1 MPQGSKWLP
10 LNAGGL
16 RLRHETGSVLQMTE
30 SRDKLRSPTW
40 LDTIRALRWPTVAVV
55 LGLLGYLV
63 VHQIG
68 QTAREGGRAA
78 TDIVREIGSG
88 VVGIAEAFQ
97 SHSITT
103 TFIAAIP
110 GFAPDT
116 GVKLE
121 LASFQATEI
130 LRSTDERWVAWDLI
144 PLGITVT
151 EIRVPVTYR
160 YHLRLDEEWRLEVE
174 GQACVVHAPQIRPT
188 LPPAIDTGGMEK
200 YSDSGWLRFN
210 EDEQMEGL
218 ERSLT
223 GVLSERASDPTHL
236 EMVRERCRL
245 EVAEFVRSWLLTEN
259 HWREDRFRSVT
270 VIFADETESRANT
283 LHPTLVLPDLEPGSR

>member
-1 MPQGSKWLP
+1 MTDTQQDPHTPAWL
-10 LNAGGL
+10 ATL
-16 RLRHETGSVLQMTE
+16 RT
-30 SRDKLRSPTW
+30 
-40 LDTIRALRWPTVAVV
+40 LRWPLVV
-55 LGLLGYLV
+55 VILGLVGYLI

-68 QTAREGGRAA
+68 RTAREGGRAA
-78 TDIVREIGSG
+78 TNIVRELGGS
-88 VVGIAEAFQ
+88 VVDIASAFQ
-97 SHSITT
+97 SGAITT

-110 GFAPDT
+110 RFTPDT

-144 PLGITVT
+144 SLGTTVT

-160 YHLRLDEEWRLEVE
+160 YHLRLDEPWQLEVE
-174 GQACVVHAPQIRPT
+174 GQDCVVHAPMIRPN

-200 YSDSGWLRFN
+200 FSDSGWLRFN

-223 GVLSERASDPTHL
+223 GVLSERASDPNHL

-245 EVAEFVRSWLLTEN
+245 EVAEFVRSWLLVED

-270 VIFADETESRANT
+270 VIFADETGTGTTT
-283 LHPTLVLPDLEPGSR
+283 LSPTLVLPDVEPGSR

>member
-1 MPQGSKWLP
+1 
-10 LNAGGL
+10 
-16 RLRHETGSVLQMTE
+16 MTQTH
-30 SRDKLRSPTW
+30 DNPRSSTW
-40 LDTIRALRWPTVAVV
+40 LDTIRALRWPAVVVV

-88 VVGIAEAFQ
+88 VVDIAEAFQ
-97 SHSITT
+97 SGRITT

-110 GFAPDT
+110 SFTPDT

-130 LRSTDERWVAWDLI
+130 LRKTDERWVAWDLV
-144 PLGITVT
+144 PLGTTVT

-160 YHLRLDEEWRLEVE
+160 YHLRLAEPWLLEVE
-174 GQACVVHAPQIRPT
+174 EQSCVVHAPRIRPT

-200 YSDSGWLRFN
+200 FSDSGWLRFN
-210 EDEQMEGL
+210 EAQQMEGL

-223 GVLSERASDPTHL
+223 EVLSKRASDPGHL

-245 EVAEFVRSWLLTEN
+245 EVAEFVRSWLLMED

-270 VIFADETESRANT
+270 VIFADEPESRAT
-283 LHPTLVLPDLEPGSR
+283 ILHPTLVLPDLEPGAH

>member
-1 MPQGSKWLP
+1 MLQPRP
-10 LNAGGL
+10 
-16 RLRHETGSVLQMTE
+16 ETGSVLWMTE
-30 SRDKLRSPTW
+30 IHGEPHSSPL
-40 LDTIRALRWPTVAVV
+40 LDTIRALRWPAVVIV

-63 VHQIG
+63 VHQIA

-88 VVGIAEAFQ
+88 VVDIAEKFQ
-97 SHSITT
+97 SGSITT

-110 GFAPDT
+110 GFTPDT

-130 LRSTDERWVAWDLI
+130 LRTTDERWVAWDLI
-144 PLGITVT
+144 PLGTTVT

-174 GQACVVHAPQIRPT
+174 GQSCVVHAPRIRPT

-200 YSDSGWLRFN
+200 FSDSGWLRFN
-210 EDEQMEGL
+210 EAEQMDGL

-223 GVLSERASDPTHL
+223 GVLSERASDPMHL

-245 EVAEFVRSWLLTEN
+245 EVAEFVRSWLLTED
-259 HWREDRFRSVT
+259 HWRKDRFRSVT
-270 VIFADETESRANT
+270 VIFADESERRATT

>member
-1 MPQGSKWLP
+1 MADANNGS
-10 LNAGGL
+10 NN
-16 RLRHETGSVLQMTE
+16 
-30 SRDKLRSPTW
+30 DTW
-40 LDTIRALRWPTVAVV
+40 LDTIRALRWPAVV
-55 LGLLGYLV
+55 VALGLLGYLV

-78 TDIVREIGSG
+78 TNLVRDIGSG
-88 VVGIAEAFQ
+88 AVDIAEKFK
-97 SHSITT
+97 SGSITT
-103 TFIAAIP
+103 TFVSAIP
-110 GFAPDT
+110 SFTPDT

-121 LASFQATEI
+121 LASFRATEI
-130 LRSTDERWVAWDLI
+130 LRTKDERRVAWDLI
-144 PLGITVT
+144 PLGTTVT

-174 GQACVVHAPQIRPT
+174 GQSCVVHAPQIRPT

-200 YSDSGWLRFN
+200 YSDRGWLRFN

-223 GVLSERASDPTHL
+223 AVLSERASDPTHL

-245 EVAEFVRSWLLTEN
+245 QVAEFVRAWLLTED
-259 HWREDRFRSVT
+259 HWRDDRFRSVT
-270 VIFADETESRANT
+270 VIFADESEDRAT
-283 LHPTLVLPDLEPGSR
+283 TFHPTLVLPDLEPGSR